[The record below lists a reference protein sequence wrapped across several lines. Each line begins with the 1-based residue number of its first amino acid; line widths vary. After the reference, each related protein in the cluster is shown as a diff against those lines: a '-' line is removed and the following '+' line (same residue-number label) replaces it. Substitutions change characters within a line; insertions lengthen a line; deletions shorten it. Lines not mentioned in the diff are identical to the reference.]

1 MSPSDGDLV
10 RLGRNLVV
18 ERDVILGRVPDR
30 EVEIVPLR
38 IGDDSILRSGTVIY
52 ACTTIGRGLETGHN
66 VVIREENV
74 LGDEAR
80 IWSGTVIDYGC
91 RIGDR
96 VKIHCSCYIAQF
108 TDIADDVFIGP
119 GVTATNDMHPGC
131 PSSMGCLKGPV
142 IRAGAVI
149 GGGVT
154 LLPRVVIGE
163 RALVGAGSV
172 VTRDVERH
180 AVVAGNPAR
189 RIGSIEELECRSG
202 LTDSPYGTS
211 RT

>member
-1 MSPSDGDLV
+1 MD
-10 RLGRNLVV
+10 
-18 ERDVILGRVPDR
+18 
-30 EVEIVPLR
+30 
-38 IGDDSILRSGTVIY
+38 
-52 ACTTIGRGLETGHN
+52 

-74 LGDEAR
+74 LGEEVR
-80 IWSGTVIDYGC
+80 IWSGTVVDYGC

-108 TDIADDVFIGP
+108 TEIADDVFIGP

-131 PSSMGCLKGPV
+131 SRSMDCLKGPV

-149 GGGVT
+149 GGGAT

-163 RALVGAGSV
+163 SALVGAGSV
-172 VTRDVERH
+172 VTRDVEPR

-189 RIGSIEELECRSG
+189 RIRSIEELECRSG
-202 LTDSPYGTS
+202 LSDLPYGA
-211 RT
+211 